1 MPAYGAA
8 VDSVAPSLQME
19 MYVVAQPQRLE
30 VRFLGTRIRAE
41 GIVGI
46 IGAITII
53 GVILIAYLN

>member
-19 MYVVAQPQRLE
+19 MYVVVQPQRLE